1 VLLSLENISKY
12 FGDKLVLKDVSV
24 SIEDKD
30 RIGIIGRNGTG
41 KTTLLNIICKKLA
54 FDSGSLNISGKT
66 TVGYLEQNSGLDSDN
81 TIYNEMKKVFS
92 ELLKIGDE
100 IKILQNQMAEYNEN
114 TVEYKNISEKY
125 ANLSTYFEQK
135 DGYNIDVK
143 IKTVLNGMGF
153 QDKELDTVINTL
165 SGGERTRL
173 SLSRLLLLQPE
184 LLILDEPTNHL
195 DFATLSWLEEYL
207 QNYKG
212 AVLTV
217 SHDRYFLDKLVSSI
231 WEIEDNQLCS
241 YKGNYSKFLLL
252 KEEKIARQQKEYEI
266 QQKKIADMT
275 DYVAKNLVRASTSK
289 SAKSRINAL
298 ERMEIIEKPKTFS
311 KKMPIKFEY
320 DFEPNFEVL
329 KITDLSLTVGC
340 FNDKITLCDNVSF
353 VLERGDKLAIIGA
366 NGTGKTTLI
375 KAIKNYPSTNNCIR
389 WGGNVKIGYYDQHLD
404 ILNPQNTVME
414 ELWSRFPKRDPL
426 SIRTTLG
433 RAMFSAENVE
443 KRVGDLSGGEKARL
457 SLAILME
464 ERPNVLIMDEPTN
477 HLDLQVREVL
487 EKALV
492 EYEGTL
498 ILVSHDRYFLE
509 KIPNKFLNMK
519 KESADF
525 FSGKY
530 SEFCEIEYNKQKQE
544 EIAKQNEKE
553 EKNKLNNNGYRS
565 KKQRAAD
572 SQRRQE
578 ISIIEK
584 KIEKLETDISL
595 IEKELSSPDTFTD
608 YIYSSELLEK
618 LENLKKEYD
627 EDMERWLMLSNEING
642 WFLF

>member
-1 VLLSLENISKY
+1 MLLSLENISKY
-12 FGDKLVLKDVSV
+12 FGDKLILKDVSV
-24 SIEDKD
+24 TIEDRD

-41 KTTLLNIICKKLA
+41 KTTLLNIICKKLS
-54 FDSGSLNISGKT
+54 FDSGSLNVSAKT
-66 TVGYLEQNSGLDSDN
+66 GIGYLEQNSGLDSDN
-81 TIYNEMKKVFS
+81 TIYDEMKKVFS
-92 ELLKIGDE
+92 DLLKIGNE
-100 IKILQNQMAEYNEN
+100 IKSLQKQMAEYNEN
-114 TVEYKNISEKY
+114 TAEYISISERY

-153 QDKELDTVINTL
+153 GDKELDTVINTL

-207 QNYKG
+207 ENYKG

-217 SHDRYFLDKLVSSI
+217 SHDRYFLDKLVSNI

-241 YKGNYSKFLLL
+241 YKGNYSKFLFL

-266 QQKKIADMT
+266 QQKKIADMN

-289 SAKSRINAL
+289 SAKSRMNAL
-298 ERMEIIEKPKTFS
+298 ERMEIIQKPKTFT
-311 KKMPIKFEY
+311 KKIPIKFEY

-329 KITDLSLTVGC
+329 KIIDLSLTVGS

-353 VLERGDKLAIIGA
+353 TLERGDKLAIIGA

-375 KAIKNYPSTNNCIR
+375 KTIKNYSSTNNCIR

-404 ILNPQNTVME
+404 VLNSQNTVME

-443 KRVGDLSGGEKARL
+443 KKVKDLSGGEKARL

-487 EKALV
+487 EKALI
-492 EYEGTL
+492 EFEGTL

-519 KESADF
+519 REFAEF
-525 FSGKY
+525 FSGRY
-530 SEFCEIEYNKQKQE
+530 SEFCEKENSRQKQE
-544 EIAKQNEKE
+544 EIIKKNTKE
-553 EKNKLNNNGYRS
+553 EKNRQNNSGYRS

-578 ISIIEK
+578 IAILEK
-584 KIEKLETDISL
+584 EIEKLETEIAD
-595 IEKELSSPDTFTD
+595 IEKELSNPDTFVD
-608 YIYSSELLEK
+608 YNYSAQLLEK
-618 LENLKKEYD
+618 LENLKIEHE
-627 EDMERWLMLSNEING
+627 EDLEKWLMLSNDING
-642 WFLF
+642 

>member
-1 VLLSLENISKY
+1 MLLSLENVSKY
-12 FGDKLVLKDVSV
+12 FGDKLILQDVSAT
-24 SIEDKD
+24 IEDRD

-41 KTTLLNIICKKLA
+41 KTTLLNIICDKIS
-54 FDSGSLNISGKT
+54 FDNGSINISSKIAI
-66 TVGYLEQNSGLDSDN
+66 GYLEQNSGLDSDN
-81 TIYNEMKKVFS
+81 TIYDEMKKVFS
-92 ELLKIGDE
+92 DLLNVGEE
-100 IKILQNQMAEYNEN
+100 IRDLQKQMAEIHEN
-114 TVEYKNISEKY
+114 SIEYGKISERY

-153 QDKELDTVINTL
+153 GDKELNTVINTL

-207 QNYKG
+207 EGYKG
-212 AVLTV
+212 AVITV
-217 SHDRYFLDKLVSSI
+217 SHDRYFLDRLVSNI
-231 WEIEDNQLCS
+231 WEIEDNHLCS
-241 YKGNYSKFLLL
+241 YRGNYSKFLQL

-266 QQKKIADMT
+266 QQKKIADMN

-329 KITDLSLTVGC
+329 KITNLALTVGS
-340 FNDKITLCDNVSF
+340 FNNKITLCNNVSLT
-353 VLERGDKLAIIGA
+353 LERGDKLAIIGA

-375 KAIKNYPSTNNCIR
+375 KSINNYPSTNNCIR

-404 ILNPQNTVME
+404 LLSPQNTVME

-443 KRVGDLSGGEKARL
+443 KKVSDLSGGEKARL
-457 SLAILME
+457 SIAILME

-477 HLDLQVREVL
+477 HLDLQFREVL
-487 EKALV
+487 EKALI

-498 ILVSHDRYFLE
+498 ILVSHDRYFLD

-519 KESADF
+519 SDVAEL

-530 SEFCEIEYNKQKQE
+530 SEFCDKELDRQRQE
-544 EIAKQNEKE
+544 EIIKKNSKEERNKQN
-553 EKNKLNNNGYRS
+553 NSGFRS

-578 ISIIEK
+578 ISNLEKRIEILEREILD
-584 KIEKLETDISL
+584 IEN
-595 IEKELSSPDTFTD
+595 ELSNPNVFAD
-608 YIYSSELLEK
+608 YTYSSELLEK

-627 EDMERWLMLSNEING
+627 DNLEKWLMMSNEINS
-642 WFLF
+642 